1 MLRTTLAGLLLAL
14 AATTPLA
21 RAGKPCRSGHCHA
34 AHCAS
39 GHCGHAHHGHALG
52 GHRVP
57 ERCLPADLRGLRHAQ
72 QALNDPCYW
81 SQPWHGEYYHTAWGV
96 PVALVVP
103 PTAGLATDYSW
114 GVSGTRVTPLY
125 RQFNREYPG
134 AVSAGGFLPTPKW
147 PSDTAQ
153 FGVYPVRGPW

>member
-1 MLRTTLAGLLLAL
+1 MFRQLFSGLLLAS
-14 AATTPLA
+14 AAMISQA
-21 RAGKPCRSGHCHA
+21 QAGGHCHSCQSGHCA
-34 AHCAS
+34 NCAS
-39 GHCGHAHHGHALG
+39 GYGYAHGYGHHA
-52 GHRVP
+52 HRVP
-57 ERCLPADLRGLRHAQ
+57 RACLPSDLRGMRQAQ
-72 QALNDPCYW
+72 RALQDPCYW
-81 SQPWHGEYYHTAWGV
+81 SQPWHGEYYHTGWGV

-103 PTAGLATDYSW
+103 PTVGRVTEYSW

-134 AVSAGGFLPTPKW
+134 AVNAGGFLPTPKW